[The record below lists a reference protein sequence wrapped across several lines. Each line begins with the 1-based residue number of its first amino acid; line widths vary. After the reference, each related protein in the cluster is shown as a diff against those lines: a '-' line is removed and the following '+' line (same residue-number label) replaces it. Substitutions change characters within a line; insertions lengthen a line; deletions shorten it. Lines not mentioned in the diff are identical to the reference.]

1 MSGKLNSAGTRGANE
16 ERIDELRLSLSRAPR
31 EFMGELREELPFNRR
46 GGTADLGF
54 EPWGGDPELMVEVE
68 DGRNK

>member
-1 MSGKLNSAGTRGANE
+1 MGVDSSTGCATVSGKLNSAGIRGANE

-31 EFMGELREELPFNRR
+31 EFIVELSEELPFNRR

-54 EPWGGDPELMVEVE
+54 EP
-68 DGRNK
+68 